1 MIRKAETVVCY
12 ECGNYFT
19 PTGLSMHEGS
29 EKCRL
34 TKLAKP
40 LKVETLEEQARMQAK
55 GKACI
60 AKNVAKAIHSRNL
73 SEMCGL
79 EKAKTKLL
87 HTDMDC
93 AVLEEYWV
101 HEWVFRIWEQQ
112 NRTGYTRTAY
122 SLLEN
127 LNRMP
132 KDERESEIGLI
143 MLGMYA

>member
-19 PTGLSMHEGS
+19 PTGLSMHAGS

-40 LKVETLEEQARMQAK
+40 LKVETTQERERMQAK

-60 AKNVAKAIHSRNL
+60 AKNVAKAVHSREL

-87 HTDMDC
+87 HTDMSC
-93 AVLEEYWV
+93 EVQEEYWV
-101 HEWVFRIWEQQ
+101 HEWVYRIWEQQ

-122 SLLEN
+122 SLLEK
-127 LNRMP
+127 LNNMP